1 MTAND
6 TDQDLVL
13 ATRSGLPDDQLFLA
27 RQYPREDWLSGEQ
40 LSEMASFW
48 LDIHRY
54 FRLKSEQL
62 EKLINSV
69 RNGEREAGEILAPFR
84 SAAGSML
91 SHLEGHHNIEDHNYF
106 PHFIRIEPRLARG
119 FELMDADHHV
129 IHDAIHALAGES
141 RGFLATAAAQDG
153 ASDALKSQTDRL
165 GDTISRF
172 RHNMLRH
179 LDDEEDLVIPLII
192 DRHLG

>member
-1 MTAND
+1 MKD
-6 TDQDLVL
+6 TPLDLS
-13 ATRSGLPDDQLFLA
+13 TRKGLPGDQLFLA
-27 RQYPREDWLSGEQ
+27 RQYPREGWLTGDQ

-84 SAAGSML
+84 SSAGGML
-91 SHLEGHHNIEDHNYF
+91 SHLEGHHQIEDHNYF

-129 IHDAIHALAGES
+129 IHDAIHTLAEES
-141 RGFLATAAAQDG
+141 RGFLAAAAAPDHG
-153 ASDALKSQTDRL
+153 SDALKRRTDAL
-165 GDTISRF
+165 GDTIATF
-172 RHNMLRH
+172 RRNMLRH